1 MEEQLLNLLQKVRD
15 DCDDAARTEL
25 NELLRKRPEART
37 IMAKALVDEQALVS
51 HLRDESIV
59 SILDAA
65 GEGATKQPPKSFAM
79 PPLAWLQQI
88 AASLVAGVLV
98 GVLGVGMVWASS
110 VPVALARVFNIA
122 HGNFDSLDTGSIPN
136 RFPARFGEW
145 CGNPAEVIEEADGNR
160 VLRLLKTE
168 NVNGGPNDF
177 ASNCSVF
184 QLVDLSSLRQ
194 QWETTEPEAQITLKL
209 SARFRREAAPTDAEL
224 PKLAGSC
231 RIYLFDMKPQAIHEV
246 WPRVVREDGVGFGNK
261 VIKLA
266 PGEEPATITASC
278 LLESEATVALIA
290 VSASTSSR
298 AAPIDLGGYFVDDVQ
313 LTAIRQPTLPVHF
326 VKQSTSQTN

>member
-1 MEEQLLNLLQKVRD
+1 MEEQLLNLLQKARD
-15 DCDDAARTEL
+15 DGDDAARTEL

-37 IMAKALVDEQALVS
+37 IMARTLVDEQALVG

-59 SILDAA
+59 SILDAE
-65 GEGATKQPPKSFAM
+65 GEGATKQPPKRPAM
-79 PPLAWLQQI
+79 RHLAWQQQI
-88 AASLVAGVLV
+88 AVALMAGAIV
-98 GVLGVGMVWASS
+98 GLLGVGVVWAVNSPQS
-110 VPVALARVFNIA
+110 QARALHVANSDFETFSGPVEI
-122 HGNFDSLDTGSIPN
+122 G
-136 RFPARFGEW
+136 FPSHFGRW
-145 CGNPAEVIEEADGNR
+145 GGNPAEVIEEADGNR

-168 NVNGGPNDF
+168 NVNGDPNDF

-194 QWETTEPEAQITLKL
+194 QWETTDPETQVTLNL

-231 RIYLFDMKPQAIHEV
+231 RIYLFNMKPEAISEG
-246 WPRVVREDGVGFGNK
+246 WPRVVREDGIGSGRK

-278 LLESEATVALIA
+278 LLESEATAALIV
-290 VSASTSSR
+290 VSASTHSR
-298 AAPIDLGGYFVDDVQ
+298 AAPIELGGYFVDDVQ
-313 LTAIRQPTLPVHF
+313 LTAIRQPTLPIRF
-326 VKQSTSQTN
+326 VK

>member
-15 DCDDAARTEL
+15 DGDEAARTEL
-25 NELLRKRPEART
+25 NELLRKRPEARA
-37 IMAKALVDEQALVS
+37 IMARTLVDEQALVG

-59 SILDAA
+59 SILDAD
-65 GEGATKQPPKSFAM
+65 GEGATKQPPKRPAM
-79 PPLAWLQQI
+79 RHLAWPQQI
-88 AASLVAGVLV
+88 AVALMAGAIV
-98 GVLGVGMVWASS
+98 GLLGVGVVWAVNSPQS
-110 VPVALARVFNIA
+110 QARALHVANGDFETFSGPVEI
-122 HGNFDSLDTGSIPN
+122 G
-136 RFPARFGEW
+136 FPSQFGQW
-145 CGNPAEVIEEADGNR
+145 GGNPAEVIEEVDGNR
-160 VLRLLKTE
+160 MLRLLKTG
-168 NVNGGPNDF
+168 NVNGDPDDF

-184 QLVDLSSLRQ
+184 QLVDLSSVRQ
-194 QWETTEPEAQITLKL
+194 QWETTEPETQITLNL
-209 SARFRREAAPTDAEL
+209 SARFRREVAPTDAEL

-231 RIYLFDMKPQAIHEV
+231 RIYLFNMKPKAISEG
-246 WPRVVREDGVGFGNK
+246 WPRVVREDGIGSGRK

-278 LLESEATVALIA
+278 LLESEATVALIV

-326 VKQSTSQTN
+326 VKQPTSQTN